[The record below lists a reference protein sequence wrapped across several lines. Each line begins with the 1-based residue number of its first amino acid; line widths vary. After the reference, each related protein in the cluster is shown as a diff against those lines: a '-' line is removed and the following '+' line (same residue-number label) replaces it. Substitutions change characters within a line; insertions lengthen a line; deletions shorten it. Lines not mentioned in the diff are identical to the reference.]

1 MYWRDKSEAD
11 QEPGEPSASPETMN
25 CFLTRV
31 CPTSMSQRKGKP
43 KRAKSGAHESSAKI
57 PHPADLDFGTSS
69 AADEGASKTK
79 NPASRKIEMKKI

>member
-1 MYWRDKSEAD
+1 MYRCNKSEAD

-31 CPTSMSQRKGKP
+31 CPTFKYQRRGKP

-57 PHPADLDFGTSS
+57 PHPAELDFGTNS
-69 AADEGASKTK
+69 AADEGASKIK
-79 NPASRKIEMKKI
+79 KPASRKIEMKKI